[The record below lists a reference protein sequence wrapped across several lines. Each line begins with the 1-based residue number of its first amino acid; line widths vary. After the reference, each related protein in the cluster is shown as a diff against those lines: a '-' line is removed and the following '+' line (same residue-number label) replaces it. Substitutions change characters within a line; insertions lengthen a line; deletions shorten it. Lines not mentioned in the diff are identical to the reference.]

1 MKILLVCEAVFPE
14 NKGGLE
20 RWMVWLAEN
29 LSNLNFE
36 VDYINAS
43 GVNERR
49 GKVKYT
55 SVKTK
60 NWSYVGDGKRSIKQS
75 IDFAFAIRPLIRTS
89 NPTVIYSVQAPIF
102 SLFSLALWFR
112 KPWILI
118 VEWIEIW
125 SLEYWRKYLGYFL
138 GTVGFYMQSL
148 AQKVG
153 DVRVV
158 FTQRCLK
165 QLGEHDYKNV
175 LLPGLYMQ
183 SETVKLNV
191 FKQKENLLFLGR
203 FVGEKQP
210 FLALEVARELKKLG
224 WTGFLNVVGTGP
236 LATHL
241 EQEISKNEM
250 HTFVK
255 LIENATHAELNE
267 CFSNTFLLLHPSKRE
282 GYGLAMIESAERGIT
297 SLLIDYP
304 ENAAI
309 DLNIPSQ
316 IIATT
321 EDPKILAKLA
331 YEAYLNQEANY
342 HSLKAWK
349 DSTLPGMRAQKS
361 VEKIVSLINENRG
374 VARS

>member
-29 LSNLNFE
+29 LSKLNFE
-36 VDYINAS
+36 VEYINAS
-43 GVNERR
+43 GVNETRE
-49 GKVKYT
+49 KVKYT
-55 SVKTK
+55 SVKSKT
-60 NWSYVGDGKRSIKQS
+60 WSYVGDGKRSIRQS
-75 IDFAFAIRPLIRTS
+75 IGFAFAIRPLIRTS
-89 NPTVIYSVQAPIF
+89 NPSVIYSVQAPIF

-112 KPWILI
+112 RPWMLI

-125 SLEYWRKYLGYFL
+125 SLEYWRKYLGYVL
-138 GTVGFYMQSL
+138 GTIGFYVQSL

-158 FTQRCLK
+158 FSQRCLK
-165 QLGEHDYKNV
+165 QLGEHDNKNV

-183 SETVKLNV
+183 SETIKLNS
-191 FKQKENLLFLGR
+191 FMQRENLLFLGR

-210 FLALEVARELKKLG
+210 LLALEVARELKKLG

-236 LATHL
+236 LAMNL
-241 EQEISKNEM
+241 KQEISKNGM
-250 HTFVK
+250 HAFVN
-255 LIENATHAELNE
+255 LIENATHIELGQ

-282 GYGLAMIESAERGIT
+282 GYGLAMIESAERGIPA
-297 SLLIDYP
+297 LLIDYP
-304 ENAAI
+304 ENASI

-331 YEAYLNQEANY
+331 FGAYLNQEANY
-342 HSLKAWK
+342 HSLKVWRH
-349 DSTLPGMRAQKS
+349 STLPGMRAQKS
-361 VEKIVSLINENRG
+361 VEKIVSLIHENIG
-374 VARS
+374 A